1 MASRKPRN
9 AQPALRI
16 GQAAEVL
23 GVSVDTIRRWAA
35 DGTLQTTRTD
45 GGQRLVSASEVR
57 RMLDTR
63 RKSAP
68 QRTIVAQSA
77 RNRFPGVVTKVEWLN
92 PHMRVY
98 VDVTDATGKVTNWN
112 MEMTSPNT
120 VRRQGWGLNDLLPG
134 EKVTFTAYGGKIVE
148 TRGSLLS
155 IKKLSDGREL
165 FVAGGPDASVPK

>member
-1 MASRKPRN
+1 MRTK
-9 AQPALRI
+9 
-16 GQAAEVL
+16 L
-23 GVSVDTIRRWAA
+23 GVLVAALGFFCLTMPAVAHHGFDTEYDANKKF
-35 DGTLQTTRTD
+35 TFT
-45 GGQRLVSASEVR
+45 
-57 RMLDTR
+57 
-63 RKSAP
+63 
-68 QRTIVAQSA
+68 
-77 RNRFPGVVTKVEWLN
+77 GVVTKVEWLN

-98 VDVTDATGKVTNWN
+98 VDVTDATGKVTTWN

-134 EKVTFTAYGGKIVE
+134 EKVTFTTYGGKIVE

>member
-1 MASRKPRN
+1 MRT
-9 AQPALRI
+9 
-16 GQAAEVL
+16 EVL
-23 GVSVDTIRRWAA
+23 AMRTKFGVLAACLSMFCFTVPAVAHHGFDTEYDANKKF
-35 DGTLQTTRTD
+35 TFT
-45 GGQRLVSASEVR
+45 
-57 RMLDTR
+57 
-63 RKSAP
+63 
-68 QRTIVAQSA
+68 
-77 RNRFPGVVTKVEWLN
+77 GVVQKVEWQN

>member
-1 MASRKPRN
+1 MRTK
-9 AQPALRI
+9 
-16 GQAAEVL
+16 L
-23 GVSVDTIRRWAA
+23 GVLVAGLSFFCLTMPAVAHHGFDTEYDANKQF
-35 DGTLQTTRTD
+35 TFT
-45 GGQRLVSASEVR
+45 
-57 RMLDTR
+57 
-63 RKSAP
+63 
-68 QRTIVAQSA
+68 
-77 RNRFPGVVTKVEWLN
+77 GVVTKVEWLN